1 MSDFYSFAAWAI
13 VGVVAF
19 IATTFLVS
27 SREQWFMLCATWTV
41 IGTAAFVWAY
51 GTGHYWSPGSFV
63 GKLAASVV
71 AIATIVLAVSVGMSL
86 GSYHTRTPVW
96 RIVGGLLGGVVGI
109 ALSQITGLIAA
120 CSFTGDCL

>member
-1 MSDFYSFAAWAI
+1 VSDFYSFAAWAL

-41 IGTAAFVWAY
+41 IGTAVLVWAY
-51 GTGHYWSPGSFV
+51 GTGFYWSPGSFV
-63 GKLAASVV
+63 GKLAANVV
-71 AIATIVLAVSVGMSL
+71 AVVTIVVAASVGVWPSR
-86 GSYHTRTPVW
+86 SNTRTPVW
-96 RIVGGLLGGVVGI
+96 RIVGGLLGGVLGI